1 MKIDINNTELKEL
14 KILKVLLFFLLF
26 FFKVFGK
33 HAPRKQIIIR
43 CNNSNHITKALR
55 KDIMHRSQLRNK
67 FLRDRT
73 NESKIAYNKQRNIY
87 VSLLRN

>member
-14 KILKVLLFFLLF
+14 KILKVLLFFFLS
-26 FFKVFGK
+26 FGK
-33 HAPRKQIIIR
+33 HVPRKQIVIR

-55 KDIMHRSQLRNK
+55 KEIMHRSQLRNK
-67 FLRDRT
+67 FLIDRT
-73 NESKIAYNKQRNIY
+73 NESKIAYNKQRTIY